1 MFAGAILCTG
11 RVLLALDD
19 RKGRGMAKVC
29 ACCTEAAGSEAMG
42 WSCEGGGGGCADM
55 EPYSERWVKVV
66 AASLGVTVE
75 EAVCVITDGATVS
88 SRAEVLSR
96 GEGTMRAAEPMS

>member
-11 RVLLALDD
+11 RVLLALED

-29 ACCTEAAGSEAMG
+29 ACCTGAAGKEAMG
-42 WSCEGGGGGCADM
+42 WSWEGVGGGCADM

-66 AASLGVTVE
+66 AASVGVTVE
-75 EAVCVITDGATVS
+75 EAVCVITDGATDS
-88 SRAEVLSR
+88 SKADVLSK
-96 GEGTMRAAEPMS
+96 GGAEDMS